1 MLNFVHCYFQINKK
15 LVVMRIIIR
24 LSLQC
29 LFMLFQRLFISS
41 QCVTL
46 GSKYKN
52 IWKLCNGQWIPVSA
66 TCMTIYRYWDNKRGI
81 L

>member
-1 MLNFVHCYFQINKK
+1 MQV
-15 LVVMRIIIR
+15 IIR

-29 LFMLFQRLFISS
+29 LFMPFQRLFMSS

-52 IWKLCNGQWIPVSA
+52 IWKLCNGQWILGVHVKNNVYNEISWISVSA
-66 TCMTIYRYWDNKRGI
+66 TCMTTYRYWDNKRGI